1 MSYTITDSQ
10 NTEMTFDGKTFLATK
25 ISVQRGGSSGGGNS
39 KNQIDVSHLGLAS
52 GAEKV
57 YQAPPLKEPA
67 DTSANGVVAT
77 VTVDF
82 LDLQKPTLN
91 TDGAL
96 DLGEKLKVTGIAQC
110 VEYTLDASVNDVLRG
125 QAKFEMS
132 TIKDD

>member
-10 NTEMTFDGKTFLATK
+10 GTEMVFGGKQFLATK
-25 ISVQRGGSSGGGNS
+25 ISVQRGGGSSGGNS
-39 KNQIDVSHLGLAS
+39 KNQIDVSHLGLSA
-52 GAEKV
+52 GTEKV

-82 LDLQKPTLN
+82 LDLMKPTMN
-91 TDGAL
+91 TDASL
-96 DLGEKLKVTGIAQC
+96 DLGEKLKITGTAQC
-110 VEYTLDASVNDVLRG
+110 VEYSLDASVNDVIRG

-132 TIKDD
+132 TITDG